1 MNKVICDVCGTTF
14 PETATRCPICGCAK
28 QPTAQ
33 SVITDDSQGV
43 NESSG
48 SNTYSKGG
56 RFAKGNVKNVQ
67 QAKRNTRPAASAGR
81 FSSDR
86 KQNSEPESGSKGLI
100 AVVIILLLAIVMVV
114 VYIGVKV
121 FFPELQSNADQSNN
135 TSTVAPAGDNG
146 GQTISCTEI
155 KLNSST
161 IHLQQANQQFL
172 LEVIKKTPEN
182 TTDVVRFTSADPS
195 IAAVSETGM
204 VTPVGYG
211 ETIITVTCGAV
222 TAECT
227 VVSEVG
233 EPPETTPP
241 TTPAVTL
248 PDGFKLVLNTYKGS
262 GEITIASEGGSH
274 KLYTE
279 IMGIKAEDITWT
291 TDKPEVATVENGKV
305 VGVDRGTC
313 TITAT
318 IGNQTATC
326 FVRCSFDAAE
336 PTPYELSHGS
346 ATIAKDE
353 TFTLSLKEKETG
365 ANIQNIEWHASK
377 EGVVSINGNK
387 ITGGSVDDLTAVDVY
402 TEYEG
407 VKYVCKVYVKAPNE

>member
-33 SVITDDSQGV
+33 PVITDDSQGV

-48 SNTYSKGG
+48 SNTYGKGG
-56 RFAKGNVKNVQ
+56 RFAKNNV
-67 QAKRNTRPAASAGR
+67 KRNTRPAASQGR

-86 KQNSEPESGSKGLI
+86 KQNNEVESGSKGLI

-121 FFPELQSNADQSNN
+121 FFPELQSDGDQSNN
-135 TSTVAPAGDNG
+135 TSTVAPGGDNG
-146 GQTISCTEI
+146 GQSISCTEI

-182 TTDVVRFTSADPS
+182 TTDVVKFTSADPT

-211 ETIITVTCGAV
+211 TTTITVTCGSV

-248 PDGFKLVLNTYKGS
+248 PDGFKLKLKTYKDS
-262 GEITIASEGGSH
+262 GEITLSEEWPTAV
-274 KLYTE
+274 LYTE
-279 IMGIKAEDITWT
+279 TNGVKASEITWT
-291 TDKPEVATVENGKV
+291 ISDPAIVKVENGKA
-305 VGVDRGTC
+305 VGLSKGNC

-318 IGNQTATC
+318 IGDQTATC
-326 FVRCSFDAAE
+326 KVIVTFDAPE
-336 PTPYELSHGS
+336 PTPYELNRTDVTLYSGGGS
-346 ATIAKDE
+346 DS
-353 TFTLSLKEKETG
+353 FFSLVLKEIETG
-365 ANIQNIEWHASK
+365 AKMSVEWHVDK
-377 EGVVSINGNK
+377 EGIVEVSDSGK
-387 ITGGSVDDLTAVDVY
+387 VTACEVTASTTVNVY

-407 VKYVCKVYVKAPNE
+407 VTYSCIFRVHPASAKE